1 MNENSSSAL
10 GERNFACNLCTK
22 YIDKKHERV
31 VVEGRKEFDVAGEIE
46 SLPFHVGRTSRYV
59 CRGCVRQLKK
69 RRSLINELDSIEKYF
84 RSLASIP
91 TSSPLKRGTTFED
104 VTLQA
109 TKKICD
115 ETAAGVLKTTS
126 TSSPVRHAAPPSWP
140 LSPIVFEQNKGIRVE
155 TVVGHEATNVARTTT
170 TTDVFVRVNWPSKQV
185 ERKLPEDF
193 ESLGKMLVRGT
204 YKQIANAA
212 WKNLKLRKEFEVL
225 MAKEINKECSQL
237 CSKKEPSCLSQT
249 GKDSMLSFTMEK
261 FSREL
266 VERAPLFHSL
276 LLAASV
282 NPQSR
287 AKTPHN
293 DFPAVAMA
301 GAVCLR
307 TRSKYLIAV
316 QLLITIFLY
325 HSSWLV
331 SIFDYIGTN
340 PKCIA
345 TDLINR
351 IDKINPLSSMCL
363 TLSSNFV

>member
-1 MNENSSSAL
+1 MNENGSSAL
-10 GERNFACNLCTK
+10 GEGNIACNLCTK
-22 YIDKKHERV
+22 CINKKHERV
-31 VVEGRKEFDVAGEIE
+31 LVGRKEFDVAGEIE
-46 SLPFHVGRTSRYV
+46 SLPFHVGCTSRYV

-104 VTLQA
+104 ATLQA
-109 TKKICD
+109 TKKICN
-115 ETAAGVLKTTS
+115 VKTTS

-155 TVVGHEATNVARTTT
+155 TVVGHEATNVARTTV
-170 TTDVFVRVNWPSKQV
+170 TTDVFVRVNWPSKLV

-204 YKQIANAA
+204 YKQIAVAA

-237 CSKKEPSCLSQT
+237 CSRKEPSCLRQT

-261 FSREL
+261 VSREL

-287 AKTPHN
+287 AKTPHD
-293 DFPAVAMA
+293 DFPAVATP
-301 GAVCLR
+301 GAVCLHN
-307 TRSKYLIAV
+307 RSKYLIAV

-331 SIFDYIGTN
+331 SIFSYVGTN

-345 TDLINR
+345 TDLING

-363 TLSSNFV
+363 TLFSNFV